1 MSNRT
6 EYYAPIARTARIK
19 PRVARQPRPHRQPR
33 PCRPTKPITKRRTAR
48 NKAVR
53 RTEYNLSVRA
63 LQR

>member
-6 EYYAPIARTARIK
+6 EHYAPIARTARIK
-19 PRVARQPRPHRQPR
+19 PRVARQPRPR
-33 PCRPTKPITKRRTAR
+33 RPTKPITKRRTAR